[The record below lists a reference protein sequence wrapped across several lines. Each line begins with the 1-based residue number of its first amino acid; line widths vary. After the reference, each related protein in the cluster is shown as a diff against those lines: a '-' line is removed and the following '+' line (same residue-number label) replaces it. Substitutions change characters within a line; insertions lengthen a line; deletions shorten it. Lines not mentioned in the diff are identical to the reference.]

1 MRRKLLTAAI
11 TTLLAPSLFAAEAP
25 AAEAAKPKP
34 YPFDTC
40 IVSGEKLDGMGVPV
54 TVVKDG
60 QEVKFCCKG
69 CIKSFE
75 KDPAPFMKKIA
86 EAPAKAPAKAD
97 PHAGHAH

>member
-1 MRRKLLTAAI
+1 MPRMLLTAGIAA
-11 TTLLAPSLFAAEAP
+11 LLAPALAAAEAG
-25 AAEAAKPKP
+25 AADTAKAKP

-40 IVSGEKLDGMGVPV
+40 IVSGEKLDGMGVPA

-69 CIKSFE
+69 CIRTFE